1 MSGETDTIAKMA
13 LFRELGYAGPWEPL
27 ELALEEAGLSRRSKQ
42 RISRL
47 KTEAVREVLRARF
60 ALLCGRGDCATRA
73 GEILAGRL
81 PALAVRQADC
91 EVCGGSVNRAAVDR
105 MVAALNRARFRRL
118 CVVGGSPEAHR
129 ELASLVAGRLE
140 LHLVGNERRHTL
152 RDAEAN
158 LRWADLVIIWG
169 GTQIAHKVTELYPA
183 GHPKVLTIHKRSVAE
198 LARAVA
204 QECEQG
210 A

>member
-1 MSGETDTIAKMA
+1 MAGEADTIAKTA

-27 ELALEEAGLSRRSKQ
+27 DRALEEAGLSRRTKQ

-47 KTEAVREVLRARF
+47 KVDAVREVLRARF
-60 ALLCGRGDCATRA
+60 ALVCGRGDCAARV
-73 GEILAGRL
+73 GEILAGRE

-91 EVCGGSVNRAAVDR
+91 EVCGGSVNRAGVDR
-105 MVAALNRARFRRL
+105 MVAALDRARFRRL

-129 ELASLVAGRLE
+129 ELTSLVAGRLE
-140 LHLVGNERRHTL
+140 LRLVGNERRHTL

-183 GHPKVLTIHKRSVAE
+183 GHPKVLTIHKRGVAE
-198 LARAVA
+198 LARTVA
-204 QECEQG
+204 QVCERG